1 MSDVNPLPVA
11 QAVAAPVGTLPI
23 APVVAVAA
31 AQPAYAP
38 VVAVAAAQPAYVQT
52 PLGGVTQ
59 GGDVFNGDYSAM
71 VGTWEVEF
79 LEMPPTGGA
88 SNFSMQITFAVNNGV
103 VTGNTSISF
112 TVCGCCPLGPYTSQG
127 TYDPSISTMMWRD
140 PQGFVTNDRWTS
152 PTTFE
157 TTSNNPRGVQRGTST
172 LDWSRGVMS
181 SESYVNGRRMVTRA
195 TKR

>member
-31 AQPAYAP
+31 AHPIAP
-38 VVAVAAAQPAYVQT
+38 VVAVAAAQPAYVQA

-59 GGDVFNGDYSAM
+59 GGDVFNGDYSAL

-88 SNFSMQITFAVNNGV
+88 SNFNMQITFAVNNGV
-103 VTGNTSISF
+103 LAKENDLSRRGRFRRPQKRHERWAGHGSGRAGEVWPEQGFTAGLLVLAAFVTGR
-112 TVCGCCPLGPYTSQG
+112 PLTA
-127 TYDPSISTMMWRD
+127 
-140 PQGFVTNDRWTS
+140 DR
-152 PTTFE
+152 
-157 TTSNNPRGVQRGTST
+157 
-172 LDWSRGVMS
+172 
-181 SESYVNGRRMVTRA
+181 
-195 TKR
+195 

>member
-31 AQPAYAP
+31 AHPIAP
-38 VVAVAAAQPAYVQT
+38 VVAVAAAQPAYVQA

-59 GGDVFNGDYSAM
+59 GGDVFNGDYSAL

-88 SNFSMQITFAVNNGV
+88 SNFNMQITFAVNNGV
-103 VTGNTSISF
+103 LTGNTSIGF
-112 TVCGCCPLGPYTSQG
+112 TCCGCCSTSWA
-127 TYDPSISTMMWRD
+127 TSASTCAARARAASTHTTTISPSVW
-140 PQGFVTNDRWTS
+140 G
-152 PTTFE
+152 
-157 TTSNNPRGVQRGTST
+157 
-172 LDWSRGVMS
+172 
-181 SESYVNGRRMVTRA
+181 
-195 TKR
+195 

>member
-23 APVVAVAA
+23 APVVAVA
-31 AQPAYAP
+31 PIAP
-38 VVAVAAAQPAYVQT
+38 VVAVAAAQPAYVQA

-59 GGDVFNGDYSAM
+59 GGDVFNGDYSAL

-88 SNFSMQITFAVNNGV
+88 SNFNMQITFAVNNGV
-103 VTGNTSISF
+103 LTGNTSIGF
-112 TVCGCCPLGPYTSQG
+112 TCCGCCPLGPYTSQG
-127 TYDPSISTMMWRD
+127 SYEPSVSCMMWRD
-140 PQGFVTNDRWTS
+140 PQGFVTTDRWTS

-181 SESYVNGRRMVTRA
+181 SESYVNGRKMVTRA